1 MCSQI
6 FSKATSVS
14 AGNFRAPT
22 ECVASFKVLITGNL
36 TTHDFFVKKFERA
49 LLQTVEFNRLRRFG
63 RLRDFSRSCFSLA
76 CAARIIFLPKAG
88 GQQRRFAGVFD
99 RRRRIL
105 YVWFGRR
112 SSSMDPDD
120 YDPIAAA
127 LKEDIGKGDITTEFF
142 VPEALHASGR
152 IVAHEPAVVAGT
164 ATAAEI
170 FRKIDPETN
179 VQIVRPDGEAVPP
192 GDVVIEVRGLARSIL
207 KAERV
212 ALNFLQRLCG
222 VATLTRQFV
231 DAVGNHP
238 AKILDTRKTTPG
250 LRALE
255 KAAVVAGGGVN
266 HRSGLFDMVL
276 VKDNHLAAL
285 NGLSGFSDQIR
296 RLRTERPN
304 VRIEVEADDLEQAR
318 AFVEIDG
325 IDVILLDNM
334 VPAQIREALAL
345 RKNNIKFEAS
355 GGITLKNV
363 RRVAATGVDYISIG
377 ALTNA
382 ARAIDLGL
390 EMNHV
395 HG

>member
-1 MCSQI
+1 M
-6 FSKATSVS
+6 
-14 AGNFRAPT
+14 
-22 ECVASFKVLITGNL
+22 E
-36 TTHDFFVKKFERA
+36 
-49 LLQTVEFNRLRRFG
+49 
-63 RLRDFSRSCFSLA
+63 
-76 CAARIIFLPKAG
+76 
-88 GQQRRFAGVFD
+88 
-99 RRRRIL
+99 
-105 YVWFGRR
+105 
-112 SSSMDPDD
+112 PDD

-127 LKEDIGKGDITTEFF
+127 LREDIGKGDITTDFF
-142 VPEALHASGR
+142 VSEGLHASGR
-152 IVAHEPAVVAGT
+152 IVARESAVVAGT
-164 ATAAEI
+164 GTAAQI
-170 FRKIDPETN
+170 FRTIDPATD
-179 VQIVRPDGEAVPP
+179 VQIVRPDGEAVAA
-192 GDVVIEVRGLARSIL
+192 DDIVIEVRGLARSIL

-222 VATLTRQFV
+222 IATLTRQFV
-231 DAVGNHP
+231 DAVGEHP

-285 NGLSGFSDQIR
+285 GGLTGFADQIR
-296 RLRTERPN
+296 RLRKERPN

-334 VPAQIREALAL
+334 EPAQIREALAL
-345 RKNNIKFEAS
+345 RRNSIKFEAS

-363 RRVAATGVDYISIG
+363 RRIAATGVDYISIG
-377 ALTNA
+377 ALTNS
-382 ARAIDLGL
+382 ARAVDLGL
-390 EMNHV
+390 EMTHV

>member
-1 MCSQI
+1 
-6 FSKATSVS
+6 
-14 AGNFRAPT
+14 
-22 ECVASFKVLITGNL
+22 
-36 TTHDFFVKKFERA
+36 
-49 LLQTVEFNRLRRFG
+49 
-63 RLRDFSRSCFSLA
+63 
-76 CAARIIFLPKAG
+76 
-88 GQQRRFAGVFD
+88 
-99 RRRRIL
+99 
-105 YVWFGRR
+105 
-112 SSSMDPDD
+112 MDPDD

-127 LKEDIGKGDITTEFF
+127 LKEDLGNGDITTEFL

-152 IVAHEPAVVAGT
+152 IIAREPALVAGT
-164 ATAAEI
+164 GTAAEV
-170 FRKIDPETN
+170 FRKIDPATD
-179 VQIVRPDGEAVPP
+179 VHIVHADGDAVVA
-192 GDVVIEVRGLARSIL
+192 GDVVIEVRGLTRSIL

-222 VATLTRQFV
+222 IATLTRQFV

-255 KAAVVAGGGVN
+255 KAAVLAGGGVN

-285 NGLSGFSDQIR
+285 GGLSGFADQIR
-296 RLRTERPN
+296 RLRKEQPN
-304 VRIEVEADDLEQAR
+304 IRIEVEADDLEQAR

-345 RKNNIKFEAS
+345 RRNNIKFEAS

-363 RRVAATGVDYISIG
+363 RRIAATGVDYISIG

-382 ARAIDLGL
+382 ARAVDLGL
-390 EMNHV
+390 EMTHV